1 MDIQEPE
8 QAIEY
13 YEKAL
18 QRQSEDTVL
27 VREVGKALVMTHDYS
42 RAVKYYETQIAQ
54 DERLLDLRQD
64 LAELYFRLKAFE
76 DAKRV
81 LIDALKFLSTQPTNL
96 EVKSKNVQYL
106 LLYAKVNLEEDMQY
120 PDWKFKEN
128 IIARQSLIE
137 ARGIQTEVIEMCR

>member
-1 MDIQEPE
+1 
-8 QAIEY
+8 
-13 YEKAL
+13 
-18 QRQSEDTVL
+18 
-27 VREVGKALVMTHDYS
+27 MTHDYS

-81 LIDALKFLSTQPTNL
+81 LIDALKYLSSQPTNL